1 VLSSGNRKVAPLFRF
16 FQLFSFLRQPAL
28 FLLLVFLLGHALGL
42 DRSQPQ
48 IVQDSRA
55 VARVVADAELA
66 LDQRG
71 HAFAGPQ
78 VGVPAVG
85 VGALG
90 EEGDQLIA
98 FLGAQFGGWALI
110 SVVVVLFRPSRPSSP
125 IAAWPTRCTSNRSR
139 PTSSRA

>member
-1 VLSSGNRKVAPLFRF
+1 LFRF
-16 FQLFSFLRQPAL
+16 FQRFSFLRQPAL

-48 IVQDSRA
+48 IVQESRA

-85 VGALG
+85 VCALG
-90 EEGDQLIA
+90 EEGD
-98 FLGAQFGGWALI
+98 
-110 SVVVVLFRPSRPSSP
+110 
-125 IAAWPTRCTSNRSR
+125 
-139 PTSSRA
+139 